1 MLVDDEKSYVDL
13 LSQMLVENL
22 DCPVQSYTR
31 PLDALADLCAVQ
43 PAVIVTDY
51 DMPQINGIEF
61 MRRATR
67 ICPDAVFVLITGR
80 NLGMNDLDAS
90 DVPALK
96 AFIAKPFRW
105 RHLADELIRVWPGS
119 DQPAFRQPEPSPIEL

>member
-13 LSQMLVENL
+13 LSQMLGENL
-22 DCPVQSYTR
+22 DTPVHSYTR
-31 PLDALADLCAVQ
+31 PLDALAEINAVK

-51 DMPQINGIEF
+51 DMPQLNGVEF
-61 MRRATR
+61 MRQAAQL
-67 ICPDAVFVLITGR
+67 CPKAVFVLITGR
-80 NLGMNDLDAS
+80 NLGMNDLDVS

-105 RHLADELIRVWPGS
+105 RHLADELICVWPGE
-119 DQPAFRQPEPSPIEL
+119 DVPAFRAETSSVEL